1 MQTVKLTPMRM
12 IFNNPESN
20 FSIISCRTK
29 DESIERHPQYSTISL
44 KGTGIAD
51 LKMGQSIDCIIEPCV
66 EDKYKYSY
74 KFIGFAGFV
83 AKDGKFNLTEKAEL
97 QTLRNLMTNGQAESC
112 HVAYPH
118 FVSMVLNGEE
128 AKLDYKKIRG
138 VGKVLLPRYIDK
150 IKTNNKRVKFMSET
164 YAWGI
169 EHDED
174 INKIAATYKNV
185 YGFSKDINT
194 NPYSVMINLLEWSFD
209 RADRAII
216 NKTAKWL
223 DSYERCEAA
232 TIYALKHNE
241 LDGNTR
247 MQAKMLFDMVKRK
260 APQCV
265 HHLLD
270 VVTKSAQVHY
280 DLPSQNTALQATY
293 SAEQHIADVIKK
305 KIANPHYYPMDW
317 QKFTSV
323 DGLELTDEQTQ
334 ILEMACKQDVMML
347 TGSAGCV
354 DCDTEFF
361 TGTGWKRIAD
371 YQDGDRVLQYN
382 EDGTAELVNP
392 IAYIKKTCNTL
403 WHFETLRG
411 LNQTVCDDHRII
423 YETRDGVLKECNIEQ
438 LKQMHLPSTKNFQG
452 RFLTTF
458 NFGGFGID
466 LNEWQIRLMCA
477 VLADGHFNAGNK
489 NSTRCTFHI
498 KKQRKKDRLIYLF
511 NKNGLEYK
519 EHGST
524 EEGYTDYHVYV
535 PRREK
540 QFTEYWYGCSN
551 EQLKIIVDEVVY
563 WDGCIRYTKNNTKY
577 LTYCSSI
584 KSDADFIQYAASAIG
599 IRASISTCNRIGE
612 IKHLN
617 GKEYIRKT
625 NVYTVH
631 FSNRTKVGLC
641 SDNRSKCTK
650 TPITQVPTTD
660 GYKYC
665 FTVPSHMLV
674 LRRKDCIFITG
685 NCGKTT
691 SMQALVNMLDSNG
704 YTYTLLAPTGI
715 SSKKLREATQ
725 KEASTIHMFLTMSE
739 NLGDYLIIDE
749 ASQISVHLLS
759 MLFDKVADTTK
770 IIFIADPS
778 QLASIACGNIV
789 EDMLDSGIV
798 PVCNLTKVFR
808 YNTSGIITI
817 ATDVRNGANDH
828 LTDTFTDYKFVE
840 TDTLVIKQ
848 IEQEYARLLA
858 DGYSKDDVLI
868 LSPFNKGE
876 VGSLAINAAIQ
887 AKFNPNELSKVGHTV
902 NNVPIYF
909 KVGDK
914 VINKK
919 NEYAMPLADDDTAFV
934 ANGDI
939 GTVMEIVPDEKEPY
953 MIVRYDCG
961 DCIVDKA
968 HIKNTLLSYCCSIHS
983 VQGSQAK
990 AVIVVIDRSHAN
1002 LLSRNLIY
1010 TSVSRAQDKLVLI
1023 GDEAAIQEGLKVQEE
1038 KERNTALRE
1047 MLLDKL
1053 TES

>member
-29 DESIERHPQYSTISL
+29 DESIETHPQYGTISL

-51 LKMGQSIDCIIEPCV
+51 LKMGQSIDCIIEPCKD
-66 EDKYKYSY
+66 DKYKYSY

-97 QTLRNLMTNGQAESC
+97 QTLRSLMTNGQAESC
-112 HVAYPH
+112 HATYPH
-118 FVSMVLNGEE
+118 FVSMVLNGE
-128 AKLDYKKIRG
+128 ADKLDYKKIRG

-150 IKTNNKRVKFMSET
+150 IKTINKRVEFMGET

-185 YGFSKDINT
+185 YGFSKDINA

-209 RADRAII
+209 RSDKAITK
-216 NKTAKWL
+216 KTRKWL

-270 VVTKSAQVHY
+270 VVTKAAQVHY
-280 DLPSQNTALQATY
+280 DASSQNTALQATY
-293 SAEQHIADVIKK
+293 NAEQHIADVIKK
-305 KIANPHYYPMDW
+305 KIVNPHYYPMDW

-323 DGLELTDEQTQ
+323 DGLELTDEQAR

-347 TGSAGCV
+347 TGSAG
-354 DCDTEFF
+354 
-361 TGTGWKRIAD
+361 TGKS
-371 YQDGDRVLQYN
+371 
-382 EDGTAELVNP
+382 
-392 IAYIKKTCNTL
+392 
-403 WHFETLRG
+403 
-411 LNQTVCDDHRII
+411 QTTKAII
-423 YETRDGVLKECNIEQ
+423 E
-438 LKQMHLPSTKNFQG
+438 M
-452 RFLTTF
+452 
-458 NFGGFGID
+458 
-466 LNEWQIRLMCA
+466 
-477 VLADGHFNAGNK
+477 
-489 NSTRCTFHI
+489 
-498 KKQRKKDRLIYLF
+498 
-511 NKNGLEYK
+511 LEA
-519 EHGST
+519 
-524 EEGYTDYHVYV
+524 
-535 PRREK
+535 
-540 QFTEYWYGCSN
+540 
-551 EQLKIIVDEVVY
+551 
-563 WDGCIRYTKNNTKY
+563 NN
-577 LTYCSSI
+577 
-584 KSDADFIQYAASAIG
+584 
-599 IRASISTCNRIGE
+599 
-612 IKHLN
+612 
-617 GKEYIRKT
+617 
-625 NVYTVH
+625 
-631 FSNRTKVGLC
+631 
-641 SDNRSKCTK
+641 
-650 TPITQVPTTD
+650 
-660 GYKYC
+660 
-665 FTVPSHMLV
+665 
-674 LRRKDCIFITG
+674 
-685 NCGKTT
+685 
-691 SMQALVNMLDSNG
+691 
-704 YTYTLLAPTGI
+704 YTYTLLSPTGI
-715 SSKKLREATQ
+715 AAKRLREATGR
-725 KEASTIHMFLTMSE
+725 EASTIHMFLACDG
-739 NLGDYLIIDE
+739 NLGDYVLIDE
-749 ASQISVHLLS
+749 MGMVSVHLLS
-759 MLFDKVADTTK
+759 MLFDKVTDTTK

-789 EDMLDSGIV
+789 ENMLDSGIV

-817 ATDVRNGANDH
+817 ATDVRNGVNDH
-828 LTDTFTDYKFVE
+828 LTDTFADYKFIE

-848 IEQEYARLLA
+848 IEQEYAQLLA

-868 LSPFNKGE
+868 LSPFNKGD

-887 AKFNPNELSKVGHTV
+887 AKFNPNELSKVGHIV
-902 NNVPIYF
+902 NDTPIYF

-919 NEYAMPLADDDTAFV
+919 NEYAMPLVDDDADFV

-990 AVIVVIDRSHAN
+990 AVIVVIDRSHVRM
-1002 LLSRNLIY
+1002 LSRNLCY
-1010 TSVSRAQDKLVLI
+1010 TAVSRAQERLILI
-1023 GDEAAIQEGLKVQEE
+1023 GDETAIQEGLRVQEE
-1038 KERNTALRE
+1038 KIRNTELKE
-1047 MLLDKL
+1047 MLIQ
-1053 TES
+1053 

>member
-20 FSIISCRTK
+20 FSIISCSTK
-29 DESIERHPQYSTISL
+29 DETIEAHPKYGTISL

-66 EDKYKYSY
+66 DDKYKYSY

-97 QTLRNLMTNGQAESC
+97 QTLRSLMTNGQAESC
-112 HVAYPH
+112 HAAYPH
-118 FVSMVLNGEE
+118 FVSMVLNGE
-128 AKLDYKKIRG
+128 ADKLDYKKIRG

-150 IKTNNKRVKFMSET
+150 IKTINKRVEFMGET

-194 NPYSVMINLLEWSFD
+194 NPYAVMINLLEWSFD
-209 RADRAII
+209 RADRAITK
-216 NKTAKWL
+216 KTRKWL

-247 MQAKMLFDMVKRK
+247 MKAKALFDVVKRK

-265 HHLLD
+265 HHLLN
-270 VVTKSAQVHY
+270 VVTKATQVHY
-280 DLPSQNTALQATY
+280 DAPSQNTALQATY
-293 SAEQHIADVIKK
+293 SAEEHIADVIKK

-317 QKFTSV
+317 HKFTSV
-323 DGLELTDEQTQ
+323 DGLELTDEQAQ

-347 TGSAGCV
+347 TGSAG
-354 DCDTEFF
+354 
-361 TGTGWKRIAD
+361 TGKS
-371 YQDGDRVLQYN
+371 
-382 EDGTAELVNP
+382 
-392 IAYIKKTCNTL
+392 
-403 WHFETLRG
+403 
-411 LNQTVCDDHRII
+411 QTTKAII
-423 YETRDGVLKECNIEQ
+423 E
-438 LKQMHLPSTKNFQG
+438 M
-452 RFLTTF
+452 
-458 NFGGFGID
+458 
-466 LNEWQIRLMCA
+466 
-477 VLADGHFNAGNK
+477 
-489 NSTRCTFHI
+489 
-498 KKQRKKDRLIYLF
+498 
-511 NKNGLEYK
+511 LEA
-519 EHGST
+519 
-524 EEGYTDYHVYV
+524 
-535 PRREK
+535 
-540 QFTEYWYGCSN
+540 
-551 EQLKIIVDEVVY
+551 
-563 WDGCIRYTKNNTKY
+563 NN
-577 LTYCSSI
+577 
-584 KSDADFIQYAASAIG
+584 
-599 IRASISTCNRIGE
+599 
-612 IKHLN
+612 
-617 GKEYIRKT
+617 
-625 NVYTVH
+625 
-631 FSNRTKVGLC
+631 
-641 SDNRSKCTK
+641 
-650 TPITQVPTTD
+650 
-660 GYKYC
+660 
-665 FTVPSHMLV
+665 
-674 LRRKDCIFITG
+674 
-685 NCGKTT
+685 
-691 SMQALVNMLDSNG
+691 
-704 YTYTLLAPTGI
+704 YTYTLLSPTGI
-715 SSKKLREATQ
+715 AAKRLREATGR
-725 KEASTIHMFLTMSE
+725 EASTIHMFLACDG
-739 NLGDYLIIDE
+739 NLGDYVLIDE
-749 ASQISVHLLS
+749 MGMVSVHLLS

-817 ATDVRNGANDH
+817 ATDVRNGVNDH
-828 LTDTFTDYKFVE
+828 LTDTFTDYKFIE

-868 LSPFNKGE
+868 LSPFNKGD

-902 NNVPIYF
+902 NDVPIYF

-919 NEYAMPLADDDTAFV
+919 NEYAMPLVDDDSAFV

-968 HIKNTLLSYCCSIHS
+968 HIKNTLLAYAISIHS
-983 VQGSQAK
+983 CQGSQAK
-990 AVIVVIDRSHAN
+990 AVIVVIDRSHVRM
-1002 LLSRNLIY
+1002 LSRNLCY
-1010 TSVSRAQDKLVLI
+1010 TAVSRAQERLILI

-1038 KERNTALRE
+1038 KERDTELCE
-1047 MLLDKL
+1047 MLLDKS

>member
-20 FSIISCRTK
+20 YSIISCRTK
-29 DESIERHPQYSTISL
+29 DESIERHPQYGTISL

-66 EDKYKYSY
+66 DDKYKYSY

-97 QTLRNLMTNGQAESC
+97 QTLRSLMTNGQAESC
-112 HVAYPH
+112 HTAYPH

-138 VGKVLLPRYIDK
+138 VGKVLLPRYIAK
-150 IKTNNKRVKFMSET
+150 IKTINKRVEFMGET

-185 YGFSKDINT
+185 YGFSKDINA
-194 NPYSVMINLLEWSFD
+194 NPYTIMINLLEWSFD
-209 RADRAII
+209 RADRAITK
-216 NKTAKWL
+216 KTAKWL

-247 MQAKMLFDMVKRK
+247 MQAKMLFDMVKQK

-280 DLPSQNTALQATY
+280 DAPSQNTALQATY
-293 SAEQHIADVIKK
+293 SAEEHIANVIKK

-323 DGLELTDEQTQ
+323 DGLELTNEQAQ

-347 TGSAGCV
+347 TGSAG
-354 DCDTEFF
+354 
-361 TGTGWKRIAD
+361 TGKS
-371 YQDGDRVLQYN
+371 
-382 EDGTAELVNP
+382 
-392 IAYIKKTCNTL
+392 
-403 WHFETLRG
+403 
-411 LNQTVCDDHRII
+411 QTTKAII
-423 YETRDGVLKECNIEQ
+423 E
-438 LKQMHLPSTKNFQG
+438 M
-452 RFLTTF
+452 
-458 NFGGFGID
+458 
-466 LNEWQIRLMCA
+466 
-477 VLADGHFNAGNK
+477 
-489 NSTRCTFHI
+489 
-498 KKQRKKDRLIYLF
+498 
-511 NKNGLEYK
+511 LEA
-519 EHGST
+519 
-524 EEGYTDYHVYV
+524 
-535 PRREK
+535 
-540 QFTEYWYGCSN
+540 
-551 EQLKIIVDEVVY
+551 
-563 WDGCIRYTKNNTKY
+563 NN
-577 LTYCSSI
+577 
-584 KSDADFIQYAASAIG
+584 
-599 IRASISTCNRIGE
+599 
-612 IKHLN
+612 
-617 GKEYIRKT
+617 
-625 NVYTVH
+625 
-631 FSNRTKVGLC
+631 
-641 SDNRSKCTK
+641 
-650 TPITQVPTTD
+650 
-660 GYKYC
+660 
-665 FTVPSHMLV
+665 
-674 LRRKDCIFITG
+674 
-685 NCGKTT
+685 
-691 SMQALVNMLDSNG
+691 
-704 YTYTLLAPTGI
+704 YTYTLLSPTGI
-715 SSKKLREATQ
+715 AAKRLREATGR
-725 KEASTIHMFLTMSE
+725 EASTIHMFLACGG
-739 NLGDYLIIDE
+739 NLGDYVLIDE
-749 ASQISVHLLS
+749 MGMVSVHLLS
-759 MLFDKVADTTK
+759 MLFDKVTDRNK

-817 ATDVRNGANDH
+817 ATDVRNGVNDH
-828 LTDTFTDYKFVE
+828 LTDTFTDYKFIE

-887 AKFNPNELSKVGHTV
+887 SKFNPNELSKVGHTV
-902 NNVPIYF
+902 NDTPIYF

-919 NEYAMPLADDDTAFV
+919 NEYAMPLVDDDDTAFV

-968 HIKNTLLSYCCSIHS
+968 HIKNTLLAYAISIHS
-983 VQGSQAK
+983 CQGSQAK
-990 AVIVVIDRSHAN
+990 AVIVVIDRSHVRM
-1002 LLSRNLIY
+1002 LSRNLCY
-1010 TSVSRAQDKLVLI
+1010 TAVSRAQERLILI

-1038 KERNTALRE
+1038 KIRDTELKE
-1047 MLLDKL
+1047 MLIK
-1053 TES
+1053 

>member
-29 DESIERHPQYSTISL
+29 DESIETNPKYGTISL

-51 LKMGQSIDCIIEPCV
+51 LKMGQSIDCIIEPCKD
-66 EDKYKYSY
+66 DKYKYSY

-112 HVAYPH
+112 HAAYPH

-128 AKLDYKKIRG
+128 AKLDYKKIKG
-138 VGKVLLPRYIDK
+138 VGKVLLPRYIAK
-150 IKTNNKRVKFMSET
+150 IKTNNKRVEFMGEA
-164 YAWGI
+164 YAWSI

-174 INKIAATYKNV
+174 INKIAATYNNV
-185 YGFSKDINT
+185 YEFSKDVNA
-194 NPYSVMINLLEWSFD
+194 NPYAVMINLLEWSFD
-209 RADRAII
+209 RADRAITK
-216 NKTAKWL
+216 KTYKWI

-247 MQAKMLFDMVKRK
+247 MQAKTLFDIVKQK
-260 APQCV
+260 APHCV
-265 HHLLD
+265 RLLLD

-280 DLPSQNTALQATY
+280 DAPSQNTTLQAAY
-293 SAEQHIADVIKK
+293 DAEKHIADIIKK
-305 KIANPHYYPMDW
+305 KIANPHHYPMDW

-323 DGLELTDEQTQ
+323 DGLELTDEQAQ

-371 YQDGDRVLQYN
+371 YQDGDMVLQYN
-382 EDGTAELVNP
+382 KDGTAELVNP
-392 IAYIKKTCNTL
+392 LAYIKKPCDML
-403 WHFETLRG
+403 WHMETKYG
-411 LNQTVCDDHRII
+411 VDMTVCDEHRII
-423 YETRDGVLKECNIEQ
+423 YWSQKGFQHECKIQ
-438 LKQMHLPSTKNFQG
+438 DIIDKQKGNGWKGQFT
-452 RFLTTF
+452 TTF
-458 NFGGFGID
+458 GYSGIGIALTD
-466 LNEWQIRLMCA
+466 EQIRVMCA
-477 VLADGHFNAGNK
+477 VICDGSFYSRAPTSK
-489 NSTRCTFHI
+489 RCRFHI
-498 KKQRKKDRLIYLF
+498 KKERKKERLRELF
-511 NKNGLEYK
+511 TEANIEY
-519 EHGST
+519 T
-524 EEGYTDYHVYV
+524 EVQSAAEGYVDFYIDAPIRTKIFDDV
-535 PRREK
+535 
-540 QFTEYWYGCSN
+540 WYQCN
-551 EQLKIIVDEVVY
+551 LNQLQVICDEIIF
-563 WDGCIRYTKNNTKY
+563 WDGSVNVSKGGVERKRFSANVKEN
-577 LTYCSSI
+577 
-584 KSDADFIQYAASAIG
+584 ADFVQFAFTACGY
-599 IRASISTCNRIGE
+599 RASIFSRDRIGQ
-612 IKHLN
+612 KYFTC
-617 GKEYIRKT
+617 GKWYIRKSIEY
-625 NVYTVH
+625 NVTITK
-631 FSNRTKVGLC
+631 RTMVGIC
-641 SDNRSKCTK
+641 CDNRKSHKK
-650 TPITQVPTTD
+650 TMPIQVPTTD

-665 FTVPSHMLV
+665 FTVTSHMLV
-674 LRRKDCIFITG
+674 LRRNGNIFITG

-691 SMQALVNMLDSNG
+691 SMQALVNMLDNNG

-739 NLGDYLIIDE
+739 NIGDYLIIDE

-759 MLFDKVADTTK
+759 ILFDKVTDHTK

-817 ATDVRNGANDH
+817 ATDVRNGVNDH
-828 LTDTFTDYKFVE
+828 LTDTFTDYKFIE
-840 TDTLVIKQ
+840 TDTLVINQ

-919 NEYAMPLADDDTAFV
+919 NEYAMPLVDDSDTAFV

-939 GTVMEIVPDEKEPY
+939 GTVVEIVPDEKEPY

-968 HIKNTLLSYCCSIHS
+968 HIKNTLLAYAISIHS
-983 VQGSQAK
+983 CQGSQAK
-990 AVIVVIDRSHAN
+990 AVIVVIDRSHVRM
-1002 LLSRNLIY
+1002 LSRNLCY
-1010 TSVSRAQDKLVLI
+1010 TAVSRAQEKLVLI

-1038 KERNTALRE
+1038 KERDTELKE
-1047 MLLDKL
+1047 MLIK
-1053 TES
+1053 

>member
-20 FSIISCRTK
+20 FSIISCSTK
-29 DESIERHPQYSTISL
+29 DESIETNPQYGTISL

-51 LKMGQSIDCIIEPCV
+51 LKMGQSIDCIIELCV
-66 EDKYKYSY
+66 DDKYKYSY

-97 QTLRNLMTNGQAESC
+97 QTLRSLMTNGQAESC
-112 HVAYPH
+112 HAAYPH
-118 FVSMVLNGEE
+118 FVSMVLNGE
-128 AKLDYKKIRG
+128 ADKLDYKKIRG

-150 IKTNNKRVKFMSET
+150 IKTINKRVKFMGET

-169 EHDED
+169 ENDED

-194 NPYSVMINLLEWSFD
+194 NPYAVMINLLEWSFD
-209 RADRAII
+209 RADRAITK
-216 NKTAKWL
+216 KTRKWL

-247 MQAKMLFDMVKRK
+247 MQAKMLFDIIKRK

-280 DLPSQNTALQATY
+280 DAPSQNIALQATY
-293 SAEQHIADVIKK
+293 NAEQHIADVIKK

-323 DGLELTDEQTQ
+323 DGLELTDEQAQ

-347 TGSAGCV
+347 TGSAG
-354 DCDTEFF
+354 
-361 TGTGWKRIAD
+361 TGKS
-371 YQDGDRVLQYN
+371 
-382 EDGTAELVNP
+382 
-392 IAYIKKTCNTL
+392 
-403 WHFETLRG
+403 
-411 LNQTVCDDHRII
+411 QTTKAII
-423 YETRDGVLKECNIEQ
+423 E
-438 LKQMHLPSTKNFQG
+438 M
-452 RFLTTF
+452 
-458 NFGGFGID
+458 
-466 LNEWQIRLMCA
+466 
-477 VLADGHFNAGNK
+477 
-489 NSTRCTFHI
+489 
-498 KKQRKKDRLIYLF
+498 
-511 NKNGLEYK
+511 LEA
-519 EHGST
+519 
-524 EEGYTDYHVYV
+524 
-535 PRREK
+535 
-540 QFTEYWYGCSN
+540 
-551 EQLKIIVDEVVY
+551 
-563 WDGCIRYTKNNTKY
+563 NN
-577 LTYCSSI
+577 
-584 KSDADFIQYAASAIG
+584 
-599 IRASISTCNRIGE
+599 
-612 IKHLN
+612 
-617 GKEYIRKT
+617 
-625 NVYTVH
+625 
-631 FSNRTKVGLC
+631 
-641 SDNRSKCTK
+641 
-650 TPITQVPTTD
+650 
-660 GYKYC
+660 
-665 FTVPSHMLV
+665 
-674 LRRKDCIFITG
+674 
-685 NCGKTT
+685 
-691 SMQALVNMLDSNG
+691 
-704 YTYTLLAPTGI
+704 YTYTLLSPTGI
-715 SSKKLREATQ
+715 ASKRLREATGR
-725 KEASTIHMFLTMSE
+725 EASTIHMFLACE
-739 NLGDYLIIDE
+739 GNLGDYVLIDE
-749 ASQISVHLLS
+749 MGMVSVHLLS

-817 ATDVRNGANDH
+817 ATDVRNGVNDH
-828 LTDTFTDYKFVE
+828 LTDTFTDYKFIE

-868 LSPFNKGE
+868 LSPFNKGD

-902 NNVPIYF
+902 NDTPIYF

-919 NEYAMPLADDDTAFV
+919 NEYAMPLVDDDTAFV

-968 HIKNTLLSYCCSIHS
+968 HIKNTLLAYAISIHS
-983 VQGSQAK
+983 CQGSQAK
-990 AVIVVIDRSHAN
+990 AVIVVIDRSHVRM
-1002 LLSRNLIY
+1002 LSRNLCY
-1010 TSVSRAQDKLVLI
+1010 TAVSRAQERLILI

-1038 KERNTALRE
+1038 KERDTELCE
-1047 MLLDKL
+1047 MLLDKS

>member
-12 IFNNPESN
+12 VFNNSESN

-29 DESIERHPQYSTISL
+29 DESIETHPQYGTISL

-83 AKDGKFNLTEKAEL
+83 AKDGKFNLTERAEL
-97 QTLRNLMTNGQAESC
+97 QTLRSLMTNGQAESC

-118 FVSMVLNGEE
+118 FVSMVLNGE
-128 AKLDYKKIRG
+128 ADKLDYKKIRG

-150 IKTNNKRVKFMSET
+150 IKTINKRVEFMGET

-185 YGFSKDINT
+185 YGFSKDINA
-194 NPYSVMINLLEWSFD
+194 NPYAVMVNLLEWSFD
-209 RADRAII
+209 RADKAITK
-216 NKTAKWL
+216 KTAKWL

-247 MQAKMLFDMVKRK
+247 MQAKQLFDMVKRK

-280 DLPSQNTALQATY
+280 DAPSQNTALQATY
-293 SAEQHIADVIKK
+293 NAEQHIADVIKK

-317 QKFTSV
+317 QKFTTV
-323 DGLELTDEQTQ
+323 DGLELTDEQAQ

-347 TGSAGCV
+347 TGSAG
-354 DCDTEFF
+354 
-361 TGTGWKRIAD
+361 TGKSATTKA
-371 YQDGDRVLQYN
+371 
-382 EDGTAELVNP
+382 
-392 IAYIKKTCNTL
+392 
-403 WHFETLRG
+403 
-411 LNQTVCDDHRII
+411 II
-423 YETRDGVLKECNIEQ
+423 E
-438 LKQMHLPSTKNFQG
+438 M
-452 RFLTTF
+452 
-458 NFGGFGID
+458 
-466 LNEWQIRLMCA
+466 
-477 VLADGHFNAGNK
+477 
-489 NSTRCTFHI
+489 
-498 KKQRKKDRLIYLF
+498 
-511 NKNGLEYK
+511 LEA
-519 EHGST
+519 
-524 EEGYTDYHVYV
+524 
-535 PRREK
+535 
-540 QFTEYWYGCSN
+540 
-551 EQLKIIVDEVVY
+551 
-563 WDGCIRYTKNNTKY
+563 NN
-577 LTYCSSI
+577 
-584 KSDADFIQYAASAIG
+584 
-599 IRASISTCNRIGE
+599 
-612 IKHLN
+612 
-617 GKEYIRKT
+617 
-625 NVYTVH
+625 
-631 FSNRTKVGLC
+631 
-641 SDNRSKCTK
+641 
-650 TPITQVPTTD
+650 
-660 GYKYC
+660 
-665 FTVPSHMLV
+665 
-674 LRRKDCIFITG
+674 
-685 NCGKTT
+685 
-691 SMQALVNMLDSNG
+691 
-704 YTYTLLAPTGI
+704 YTYTLLSPTGI
-715 SSKKLREATQ
+715 AAKRLREATGR
-725 KEASTIHMFLTMSE
+725 EASTIHMFLTCGDA
-739 NLGDYLIIDE
+739 LGDYVLIDE
-749 ASQISVHLLS
+749 MGMVSVHLLS
-759 MLFDKVADTTK
+759 MLFEKVTDRTK

-817 ATDVRNGANDH
+817 ATDVRNGVNDH

-887 AKFNPNELSKVGHTV
+887 VKFNPTELSKVGHTI
-902 NNVPIYF
+902 NDVPIYF

-919 NEYAMPLADDDTAFV
+919 NEYAMPLVDDDTAFV

-939 GTVMEIVPDEKEPY
+939 GTVMEIVPNEKEPY

-961 DCIVDKA
+961 NCIIDKE
-968 HIKNTLLSYCCSIHS
+968 HIKNTLLAYAISIHS
-983 VQGSQAK
+983 CQGSQAK
-990 AVIVVIDRSHAN
+990 AVIVVIDRSHMRM
-1002 LLSRNLIY
+1002 LSRNLCY
-1010 TSVSRAQDKLVLI
+1010 TAVSRAQERLILI

-1038 KERNTALRE
+1038 KNRLTELKE
-1047 MLLDKL
+1047 MLIK
-1053 TES
+1053 

>member
-20 FSIISCRTK
+20 FSIISCSTK
-29 DESIERHPQYSTISL
+29 DETIEAHPKYGTISL

-66 EDKYKYSY
+66 DDKYKYSY

-97 QTLRNLMTNGQAESC
+97 QTLRSLMTNGQAESC
-112 HVAYPH
+112 HAAYPH
-118 FVSMVLNGEE
+118 FVSMVLNGE
-128 AKLDYKKIRG
+128 ADKLDYKKIRG

-150 IKTNNKRVKFMSET
+150 IKTINKRVEFMGET

-185 YGFSKDINT
+185 YEFSKDINA
-194 NPYSVMINLLEWSFD
+194 NPYAVMINLLEWSFD
-209 RADRAII
+209 RADRAITK
-216 NKTAKWL
+216 KTRKWL

-247 MQAKMLFDMVKRK
+247 MQAKMLFDIIKRR

-270 VVTKSAQVHY
+270 VVTKATQVHY
-280 DLPSQNTALQATY
+280 DAPSQNTALQATY
-293 SAEQHIADVIKK
+293 NAEQHIADVIKK

-323 DGLELTDEQTQ
+323 DGLELTDEQAQ

-347 TGSAGCV
+347 TGSAG
-354 DCDTEFF
+354 
-361 TGTGWKRIAD
+361 TGKSATTKA
-371 YQDGDRVLQYN
+371 
-382 EDGTAELVNP
+382 
-392 IAYIKKTCNTL
+392 
-403 WHFETLRG
+403 
-411 LNQTVCDDHRII
+411 II
-423 YETRDGVLKECNIEQ
+423 E
-438 LKQMHLPSTKNFQG
+438 M
-452 RFLTTF
+452 
-458 NFGGFGID
+458 
-466 LNEWQIRLMCA
+466 
-477 VLADGHFNAGNK
+477 
-489 NSTRCTFHI
+489 
-498 KKQRKKDRLIYLF
+498 
-511 NKNGLEYK
+511 LEAN
-519 EHGST
+519 
-524 EEGYTDYHVYV
+524 D
-535 PRREK
+535 
-540 QFTEYWYGCSN
+540 
-551 EQLKIIVDEVVY
+551 
-563 WDGCIRYTKNNTKY
+563 
-577 LTYCSSI
+577 
-584 KSDADFIQYAASAIG
+584 
-599 IRASISTCNRIGE
+599 
-612 IKHLN
+612 
-617 GKEYIRKT
+617 
-625 NVYTVH
+625 
-631 FSNRTKVGLC
+631 
-641 SDNRSKCTK
+641 
-650 TPITQVPTTD
+650 
-660 GYKYC
+660 
-665 FTVPSHMLV
+665 
-674 LRRKDCIFITG
+674 
-685 NCGKTT
+685 
-691 SMQALVNMLDSNG
+691 
-704 YTYTLLAPTGI
+704 YTYTLLSPTGI
-715 SSKKLREATQ
+715 AAKRLREATGR
-725 KEASTIHMFLTMSE
+725 EASTIHMFLACDG
-739 NLGDYLIIDE
+739 NLGDYVLIDE
-749 ASQISVHLLS
+749 MGMVSVHLLS
-759 MLFDKVADTTK
+759 MLFDKVTDRTK

-817 ATDVRNGANDH
+817 ATDVRNGVNDH
-828 LTDTFTDYKFVE
+828 LTDTFTDYKFIE

-868 LSPFNKGE
+868 LSPFNKGD

-902 NNVPIYF
+902 NDTPIYF

-919 NEYAMPLADDDTAFV
+919 NEYAMPLVDDDTAFV

-968 HIKNTLLSYCCSIHS
+968 HIKNTLLAYAISIHS
-983 VQGSQAK
+983 CQGSQAK
-990 AVIVVIDRSHAN
+990 AVIVVIDRSHVRM
-1002 LLSRNLIY
+1002 LSRNLCY
-1010 TSVSRAQDKLVLI
+1010 TAVSRAQERLILI

-1038 KERNTALRE
+1038 KERNTELKE
-1047 MLLDKL
+1047 MLIK
-1053 TES
+1053 

>member
-29 DESIERHPQYSTISL
+29 DESIECHPQYGTISL

-51 LKMGQSIDCIIEPCV
+51 LKMGQSIDCIIEPC
-66 EDKYKYSY
+66 EDDKYKYSY

-83 AKDGKFNLTEKAEL
+83 VKDGKFNLTEKAEL
-97 QTLRNLMTNGQAESC
+97 QTLRSLMTNGQAESC
-112 HVAYPH
+112 HAAYPH
-118 FVSMVLNGEE
+118 FVSMVLNGE
-128 AKLDYKKIRG
+128 ADKLDYKKIKG
-138 VGKVLLPRYIDK
+138 VGKVLLPRYIAK
-150 IKTNNKRVKFMSET
+150 IKTINKRVEFMGET

-194 NPYSVMINLLEWSFD
+194 NPYAVMINLLEWSFN

-216 NKTAKWL
+216 NKTAIWL

-247 MQAKMLFDMVKRK
+247 MQAKMLFDMVKQK

-280 DLPSQNTALQATY
+280 DASSQNTALQATY

-323 DGLELTDEQTQ
+323 DGLELTDEQAQ

-347 TGSAGCV
+347 TGSAGV
-354 DCDTEFF
+354 GKSAT
-361 TGTGWKRIAD
+361 TKA
-371 YQDGDRVLQYN
+371 
-382 EDGTAELVNP
+382 
-392 IAYIKKTCNTL
+392 
-403 WHFETLRG
+403 
-411 LNQTVCDDHRII
+411 II
-423 YETRDGVLKECNIEQ
+423 E
-438 LKQMHLPSTKNFQG
+438 M
-452 RFLTTF
+452 
-458 NFGGFGID
+458 
-466 LNEWQIRLMCA
+466 
-477 VLADGHFNAGNK
+477 
-489 NSTRCTFHI
+489 
-498 KKQRKKDRLIYLF
+498 
-511 NKNGLEYK
+511 LEA
-519 EHGST
+519 
-524 EEGYTDYHVYV
+524 
-535 PRREK
+535 
-540 QFTEYWYGCSN
+540 
-551 EQLKIIVDEVVY
+551 
-563 WDGCIRYTKNNTKY
+563 NN
-577 LTYCSSI
+577 
-584 KSDADFIQYAASAIG
+584 
-599 IRASISTCNRIGE
+599 
-612 IKHLN
+612 
-617 GKEYIRKT
+617 
-625 NVYTVH
+625 
-631 FSNRTKVGLC
+631 
-641 SDNRSKCTK
+641 
-650 TPITQVPTTD
+650 
-660 GYKYC
+660 
-665 FTVPSHMLV
+665 
-674 LRRKDCIFITG
+674 
-685 NCGKTT
+685 
-691 SMQALVNMLDSNG
+691 
-704 YTYTLLAPTGI
+704 YTYTLLSPTGI
-715 SSKKLREATQ
+715 AAKRLREATGR
-725 KEASTIHMFLTMSE
+725 EASTIHMFLTCGG
-739 NLGDYLIIDE
+739 NLGDYVLIDE
-749 ASQISVHLLS
+749 MGMVSVHLLS
-759 MLFDKVADTTK
+759 MLFDKVTDRTK

-817 ATDVRNGANDH
+817 ATDVRNGVNEH
-828 LTDTFTDYKFVE
+828 LTDTFTDYKFIE
-840 TDTLVIKQ
+840 TDTLVINQ

-887 AKFNPNELSKVGHTV
+887 AKFNPNELSTVGHTV
-902 NNVPIYF
+902 NNIPIYF
-909 KVGDK
+909 KVDDK

-919 NEYAMPLADDDTAFV
+919 NEYSMPLIDDDDTAFV

-968 HIKNTLLSYCCSIHS
+968 HIKNTLLAYAISIHS
-983 VQGSQAK
+983 CQGSQAK
-990 AVIVVIDRSHAN
+990 AVIVVIDRSHVRM
-1002 LLSRNLIY
+1002 LSRNLCY
-1010 TSVSRAQDKLVLI
+1010 TAVSRAQERLILI
-1023 GDEAAIQEGLKVQEE
+1023 GDEAAIQEGLKIQEE
-1038 KERNTALRE
+1038 KIRDTELKE
-1047 MLLDKL
+1047 MLIK
-1053 TES
+1053 

>member
-20 FSIISCRTK
+20 FSIISCSTK
-29 DESIERHPQYSTISL
+29 DETIEINPQYGTISL

-66 EDKYKYSY
+66 DDKYKYSY

-97 QTLRNLMTNGQAESC
+97 QTLRSLMTNGQAESC
-112 HVAYPH
+112 HTAYPH
-118 FVSMVLNGEE
+118 FVSMVLNGE
-128 AKLDYKKIRG
+128 ADKLDYKKIRG

-150 IKTNNKRVKFMSET
+150 IKTINKRVEFMGET

-194 NPYSVMINLLEWSFD
+194 NPYAVMINLLEWSFD
-209 RADRAII
+209 RADKAII
-216 NKTAKWL
+216 NKTCQWL

-247 MQAKMLFDMVKRK
+247 MQAKMLFDIIKRR
-260 APQCV
+260 APQCIRQ
-265 HHLLD
+265 LLD
-270 VVTKSAQVHY
+270 VVTKAAQVHY
-280 DLPSQNTALQATY
+280 DAPSQNTALQVTY

-347 TGSAGCV
+347 TGSAG
-354 DCDTEFF
+354 
-361 TGTGWKRIAD
+361 TGKS
-371 YQDGDRVLQYN
+371 
-382 EDGTAELVNP
+382 
-392 IAYIKKTCNTL
+392 
-403 WHFETLRG
+403 
-411 LNQTVCDDHRII
+411 QTTKAII
-423 YETRDGVLKECNIEQ
+423 E
-438 LKQMHLPSTKNFQG
+438 M
-452 RFLTTF
+452 
-458 NFGGFGID
+458 
-466 LNEWQIRLMCA
+466 
-477 VLADGHFNAGNK
+477 
-489 NSTRCTFHI
+489 
-498 KKQRKKDRLIYLF
+498 
-511 NKNGLEYK
+511 LEAN
-519 EHGST
+519 
-524 EEGYTDYHVYV
+524 D
-535 PRREK
+535 
-540 QFTEYWYGCSN
+540 
-551 EQLKIIVDEVVY
+551 
-563 WDGCIRYTKNNTKY
+563 
-577 LTYCSSI
+577 
-584 KSDADFIQYAASAIG
+584 
-599 IRASISTCNRIGE
+599 
-612 IKHLN
+612 
-617 GKEYIRKT
+617 
-625 NVYTVH
+625 
-631 FSNRTKVGLC
+631 
-641 SDNRSKCTK
+641 
-650 TPITQVPTTD
+650 
-660 GYKYC
+660 
-665 FTVPSHMLV
+665 
-674 LRRKDCIFITG
+674 
-685 NCGKTT
+685 
-691 SMQALVNMLDSNG
+691 
-704 YTYTLLAPTGI
+704 YTYTLLSPTGI
-715 SSKKLREATQ
+715 ASKRLREATRR
-725 KEASTIHMFLTMSE
+725 EASTIHMFLACGD
-739 NLGDYLIIDE
+739 NLGDYVLIDE
-749 ASQISVHLLS
+749 MGMVSVHLLS
-759 MLFDKVADTTK
+759 MLFDKVTDTTK

-817 ATDVRNGANDH
+817 ATDVRNGVNEH
-828 LTDTFTDYKFVE
+828 LTDTFTDYKFIE

-868 LSPFNKGE
+868 LSPFNKGD

-902 NNVPIYF
+902 NDVPIYF

-919 NEYAMPLADDDTAFV
+919 NEYAMPLVDDDTAFV

-968 HIKNTLLSYCCSIHS
+968 HIKNTLLSYCVSIHS
-983 VQGSQAK
+983 AQGSQAK
-990 AVIVVIDRSHAN
+990 AVIVVIDRSHVRM
-1002 LLSRNLIY
+1002 LSRNLCY
-1010 TSVSRAQDKLVLI
+1010 TAVSRAQERLILI
-1023 GDEAAIQEGLKVQEE
+1023 GDEAAIQERLRVQEE
-1038 KERNTALRE
+1038 KIRDTWLRE
-1047 MLLDKL
+1047 EL
-1053 TES
+1053 TK

>member
-29 DESIERHPQYSTISL
+29 DESIECHPQYGTISL

-51 LKMGQSIDCIIEPCV
+51 LKMGQSIDCIIEPC
-66 EDKYKYSY
+66 EDDKYKYSY

-97 QTLRNLMTNGQAESC
+97 QTLRSLMTNGQAESC
-112 HVAYPH
+112 HAAYPH
-118 FVSMVLNGEE
+118 FVSMVLNGE
-128 AKLDYKKIRG
+128 ADKLDYKKIRG

-150 IKTNNKRVKFMSET
+150 IKTINKRVEFMGET

-194 NPYSVMINLLEWSFD
+194 NPYAVMINLLEWSFN

-216 NKTAKWL
+216 NKTAIWL

-247 MQAKMLFDMVKRK
+247 MQAKMLFDMVKQK

-280 DLPSQNTALQATY
+280 DVSSQNTALQATY

-323 DGLELTDEQTQ
+323 DGLELTDEQAQ

-347 TGSAGCV
+347 TGSAGV
-354 DCDTEFF
+354 GKSAT
-361 TGTGWKRIAD
+361 TKA
-371 YQDGDRVLQYN
+371 
-382 EDGTAELVNP
+382 
-392 IAYIKKTCNTL
+392 
-403 WHFETLRG
+403 
-411 LNQTVCDDHRII
+411 II
-423 YETRDGVLKECNIEQ
+423 E
-438 LKQMHLPSTKNFQG
+438 M
-452 RFLTTF
+452 
-458 NFGGFGID
+458 
-466 LNEWQIRLMCA
+466 
-477 VLADGHFNAGNK
+477 
-489 NSTRCTFHI
+489 
-498 KKQRKKDRLIYLF
+498 
-511 NKNGLEYK
+511 LEA
-519 EHGST
+519 
-524 EEGYTDYHVYV
+524 
-535 PRREK
+535 
-540 QFTEYWYGCSN
+540 
-551 EQLKIIVDEVVY
+551 
-563 WDGCIRYTKNNTKY
+563 NN
-577 LTYCSSI
+577 
-584 KSDADFIQYAASAIG
+584 
-599 IRASISTCNRIGE
+599 
-612 IKHLN
+612 
-617 GKEYIRKT
+617 
-625 NVYTVH
+625 
-631 FSNRTKVGLC
+631 
-641 SDNRSKCTK
+641 
-650 TPITQVPTTD
+650 
-660 GYKYC
+660 
-665 FTVPSHMLV
+665 
-674 LRRKDCIFITG
+674 
-685 NCGKTT
+685 
-691 SMQALVNMLDSNG
+691 
-704 YTYTLLAPTGI
+704 YTYTLLSPTGI
-715 SSKKLREATQ
+715 AAKRLREATGR
-725 KEASTIHMFLTMSE
+725 EASTIHMFLTCGG
-739 NLGDYLIIDE
+739 NLGDYVLIDE
-749 ASQISVHLLS
+749 MGMVSVHLLS
-759 MLFDKVADTTK
+759 MLFDKVTDRTK

-789 EDMLDSGIV
+789 EDMLNSGIV

-817 ATDVRNGANDH
+817 ATDVRNGVNEH
-828 LTDTFTDYKFVE
+828 LTDTFTDYKFIE
-840 TDTLVIKQ
+840 TDTLVINQ
-848 IEQEYARLLA
+848 IEQEYTRILA
-858 DGYSKDDVLI
+858 DGYGKDDVLI

-887 AKFNPNELSKVGHTV
+887 AKFNPNELSTVGHTV

-919 NEYAMPLADDDTAFV
+919 NEYAMPLVDNDDTAFV

-939 GTVMEIVPDEKEPY
+939 GTVMEIMPDEKEPY

-961 DCIVDKA
+961 DCVVDKA
-968 HIKNTLLSYCCSIHS
+968 HIKNTLLAYAISTHS
-983 VQGSQAK
+983 SQGCQAK
-990 AVIVVIDRSHAN
+990 AIIVVADKSHARLLTRN
-1002 LLSRNLIY
+1002 LLY
-1010 TSVSRAQDKLVLI
+1010 TAVSRAQRTLVLI
-1023 GDEAAIQEGLKVQEE
+1023 ADIDCVKDGIKIQEE
-1038 KERNTALRE
+1038 KERNTWLKNL
-1047 MLLDKL
+1047 ML
-1053 TES
+1053 

>member
-20 FSIISCRTK
+20 FSIISCSAK
-29 DESIERHPQYSTISL
+29 DESIECHPQYGTISL

-51 LKMGQSIDCIIEPCV
+51 LKMGQSIDCIIEPC
-66 EDKYKYSY
+66 EDDKYKYSY

-97 QTLRNLMTNGQAESC
+97 QTLRSLMTNGQAESC
-112 HVAYPH
+112 HAAYPH
-118 FVSMVLNGEE
+118 FVSMVLNGE
-128 AKLDYKKIRG
+128 ADKLDYKKIRG

-150 IKTNNKRVKFMSET
+150 IKTINKRVEFMGET

-209 RADRAII
+209 RADRAITK
-216 NKTAKWL
+216 KTAIWL
-223 DSYERCEAA
+223 DSYERCEAV

-270 VVTKSAQVHY
+270 VVTKAAQVHY
-280 DLPSQNTALQATY
+280 DAPSQNTALQATY
-293 SAEQHIADVIKK
+293 SAEEHIADVIKK

-323 DGLELTDEQTQ
+323 DGLELTDEQAQ
-334 ILEMACKQDVMML
+334 ILEMACKQDVMMM
-347 TGSAGCV
+347 TAAG
-354 DCDTEFF
+354 
-361 TGTGWKRIAD
+361 G
-371 YQDGDRVLQYN
+371 
-382 EDGTAELVNP
+382 
-392 IAYIKKTCNTL
+392 
-403 WHFETLRG
+403 
-411 LNQTVCDDHRII
+411 
-423 YETRDGVLKECNIEQ
+423 
-438 LKQMHLPSTKNFQG
+438 
-452 RFLTTF
+452 
-458 NFGGFGID
+458 
-466 LNEWQIRLMCA
+466 
-477 VLADGHFNAGNK
+477 
-489 NSTRCTFHI
+489 
-498 KKQRKKDRLIYLF
+498 
-511 NKNGLEYK
+511 
-519 EHGST
+519 
-524 EEGYTDYHVYV
+524 
-535 PRREK
+535 
-540 QFTEYWYGCSN
+540 
-551 EQLKIIVDEVVY
+551 
-563 WDGCIRYTKNNTKY
+563 
-577 LTYCSSI
+577 
-584 KSDADFIQYAASAIG
+584 
-599 IRASISTCNRIGE
+599 
-612 IKHLN
+612 
-617 GKEYIRKT
+617 
-625 NVYTVH
+625 
-631 FSNRTKVGLC
+631 
-641 SDNRSKCTK
+641 
-650 TPITQVPTTD
+650 
-660 GYKYC
+660 
-665 FTVPSHMLV
+665 
-674 LRRKDCIFITG
+674 
-685 NCGKTT
+685 CGKTT
-691 SMQALVNMLDSNG
+691 SVKAIIEMLEANN

-715 SSKKLREATQ
+715 SSKRLREATGRDAQ
-725 KEASTIHMFLTMSE
+725 TIHMFLTMGD
-739 NLGDYLIIDE
+739 NVGDYLIADE
-749 ASQISVHLLS
+749 CSMCSVHLLS
-759 MLFDKVADTTK
+759 MLFDKLTDTTK

-798 PVCNLTKVFR
+798 SVCNLTKVFR

-817 ATDVRNGANDH
+817 ATDVRNGVNDH
-828 LTDTFTDYKFVE
+828 LTDIFTDYKFIE

-887 AKFNPNELSKVGHTV
+887 AKFNPNESSTVGHTV
-902 NNVPIYF
+902 NGVPIYF

-919 NEYAMPLADDDTAFV
+919 NEYAMPLVDDDTAFV

-939 GTVMEIVPDEKEPY
+939 GTVMEIIPDEKEPY

-968 HIKNTLLSYCCSIHS
+968 HIKNTLLAYAISIHNC
-983 VQGSQAK
+983 QGSQAK
-990 AVIVVIDRSHAN
+990 TVIVVIDRSHVRM
-1002 LLSRNLIY
+1002 LSRNLCY
-1010 TSVSRAQDKLVLI
+1010 TAVSRAQERLILI

-1038 KERNTALRE
+1038 KERDTELKE
-1047 MLLDKL
+1047 MLIK
-1053 TES
+1053 

>member
-1 MQTVKLTPMRM
+1 MQTVKLTTMRM

-20 FSIISCRTK
+20 FSIISCSTK
-29 DESIERHPQYSTISL
+29 DETIETHPKYGTISL

-51 LKMGQSIDCIIEPCV
+51 LKMGQSIDCIIEPCKD
-66 EDKYKYSY
+66 DKYKYSY

-97 QTLRNLMTNGQAESC
+97 QTLRSLMTNGQAESC
-112 HVAYPH
+112 HAVYPH
-118 FVSMVLNGEE
+118 FVSMVLNGE
-128 AKLDYKKIRG
+128 ADKLDYKKIRG

-150 IKTNNKRVKFMSET
+150 IKTINKRVEFMGET

-194 NPYSVMINLLEWSFD
+194 NPYAVMINLLEWSFD
-209 RADRAII
+209 RADRAITK
-216 NKTAKWL
+216 KTAIWL

-247 MQAKMLFDMVKRK
+247 MQAKQLFDMVKHK

-280 DLPSQNTALQATY
+280 DPPSQNTALQATY
-293 SAEQHIADVIKK
+293 NAEQHIADVIKK

-323 DGLELTDEQTQ
+323 DGLELTDEQAQ
-334 ILEMACKQDVMML
+334 ILEMACEQDVMML
-347 TGSAGCV
+347 TAAG
-354 DCDTEFF
+354 
-361 TGTGWKRIAD
+361 G
-371 YQDGDRVLQYN
+371 
-382 EDGTAELVNP
+382 
-392 IAYIKKTCNTL
+392 
-403 WHFETLRG
+403 
-411 LNQTVCDDHRII
+411 
-423 YETRDGVLKECNIEQ
+423 
-438 LKQMHLPSTKNFQG
+438 
-452 RFLTTF
+452 
-458 NFGGFGID
+458 
-466 LNEWQIRLMCA
+466 
-477 VLADGHFNAGNK
+477 
-489 NSTRCTFHI
+489 
-498 KKQRKKDRLIYLF
+498 
-511 NKNGLEYK
+511 
-519 EHGST
+519 
-524 EEGYTDYHVYV
+524 
-535 PRREK
+535 
-540 QFTEYWYGCSN
+540 
-551 EQLKIIVDEVVY
+551 
-563 WDGCIRYTKNNTKY
+563 
-577 LTYCSSI
+577 
-584 KSDADFIQYAASAIG
+584 
-599 IRASISTCNRIGE
+599 
-612 IKHLN
+612 
-617 GKEYIRKT
+617 
-625 NVYTVH
+625 
-631 FSNRTKVGLC
+631 
-641 SDNRSKCTK
+641 
-650 TPITQVPTTD
+650 
-660 GYKYC
+660 
-665 FTVPSHMLV
+665 
-674 LRRKDCIFITG
+674 
-685 NCGKTT
+685 CGKTT
-691 SMQALVNMLDSNG
+691 SVKAIIEMLEANN

-715 SSKKLREATQ
+715 SSKRLREATGR
-725 KEASTIHMFLTMSE
+725 EAQTIHMFLTMGD
-739 NLGDYLIIDE
+739 NIGDYLICDE
-749 ASQISVHLLS
+749 CSMCSVHLLS
-759 MLFDKVADTTK
+759 MLFDKVTDRTK

-817 ATDVRNGANDH
+817 ATDVRNGVNDH
-828 LTDTFTDYKFVE
+828 LTDTFTDYKFIE

-868 LSPFNKGE
+868 LSPFNKGD

-887 AKFNPNELSKVGHTV
+887 AKFNPNELSTVGHTV
-902 NNVPIYF
+902 NDTPIYF

-919 NEYAMPLADDDTAFV
+919 NEYAMPLVDDDTAFV

-990 AVIVVIDRSHAN
+990 AVIVVIDKSHVRM
-1002 LLSRNLIY
+1002 LSRNLCY
-1010 TSVSRAQDKLVLI
+1010 TAVSRAQERLILI
-1023 GDEAAIQEGLKVQEE
+1023 GDEAAIQGGLRVQEE
-1038 KERNTALRE
+1038 KERDTELCE
-1047 MLLDKL
+1047 MLLDKS

>member
-1 MQTVKLTPMRM
+1 MGYAIGWGTGLMQTVKLTPMRM
-12 IFNNPESN
+12 ILNNPESN

-29 DESIERHPQYSTISL
+29 DETIECHPQYGTISL

-51 LKMGQSIDCIIEPCV
+51 LKMGQSIDCIIEPCKD
-66 EDKYKYSY
+66 DKYKYSY

-97 QTLRNLMTNGQAESC
+97 QTLRSLMTNGQAESC
-112 HVAYPH
+112 HAAYPH
-118 FVSMVLNGEE
+118 FVSMVLNGE
-128 AKLDYKKIRG
+128 ADKLDYKKIRG

-150 IKTNNKRVKFMSET
+150 IKTINKRVEFMGET

-194 NPYSVMINLLEWSFD
+194 NPYAVMINLLEWSFN

-216 NKTAKWL
+216 NKTAIWL

-247 MQAKMLFDMVKRK
+247 MQAKMLFDMVKQK

-280 DLPSQNTALQATY
+280 DASSQNTALQATY

-323 DGLELTDEQTQ
+323 DGLELTDEQAQ

-347 TGSAGCV
+347 TGSAGV
-354 DCDTEFF
+354 GKSAT
-361 TGTGWKRIAD
+361 TKA
-371 YQDGDRVLQYN
+371 
-382 EDGTAELVNP
+382 
-392 IAYIKKTCNTL
+392 
-403 WHFETLRG
+403 
-411 LNQTVCDDHRII
+411 II
-423 YETRDGVLKECNIEQ
+423 E
-438 LKQMHLPSTKNFQG
+438 M
-452 RFLTTF
+452 
-458 NFGGFGID
+458 
-466 LNEWQIRLMCA
+466 
-477 VLADGHFNAGNK
+477 
-489 NSTRCTFHI
+489 
-498 KKQRKKDRLIYLF
+498 
-511 NKNGLEYK
+511 LEA
-519 EHGST
+519 
-524 EEGYTDYHVYV
+524 
-535 PRREK
+535 
-540 QFTEYWYGCSN
+540 
-551 EQLKIIVDEVVY
+551 
-563 WDGCIRYTKNNTKY
+563 NN
-577 LTYCSSI
+577 
-584 KSDADFIQYAASAIG
+584 
-599 IRASISTCNRIGE
+599 
-612 IKHLN
+612 
-617 GKEYIRKT
+617 
-625 NVYTVH
+625 
-631 FSNRTKVGLC
+631 
-641 SDNRSKCTK
+641 
-650 TPITQVPTTD
+650 
-660 GYKYC
+660 
-665 FTVPSHMLV
+665 
-674 LRRKDCIFITG
+674 
-685 NCGKTT
+685 
-691 SMQALVNMLDSNG
+691 
-704 YTYTLLAPTGI
+704 YTYTLLSPTGI
-715 SSKKLREATQ
+715 AAKRLREATGR
-725 KEASTIHMFLTMSE
+725 EASTIHMFLTCGG
-739 NLGDYLIIDE
+739 NLGDYVLIDE
-749 ASQISVHLLS
+749 MGMVSVHLLS
-759 MLFDKVADTTK
+759 MLFDKVTDRTK

-778 QLASIACGNIV
+778 QLVSIACGNIV

-817 ATDVRNGANDH
+817 ATDVRNGANEH
-828 LTDTFTDYKFVE
+828 LTDTFTDYKFIE

-887 AKFNPNELSKVGHTV
+887 AKFNPNELSTVGHTV
-902 NNVPIYF
+902 NNIPIYF
-909 KVGDK
+909 KVDDK

-919 NEYAMPLADDDTAFV
+919 NEYSMPLIDDDDTAFV

-939 GTVMEIVPDEKEPY
+939 GTVMEIMPDEKEPY

-968 HIKNTLLSYCCSIHS
+968 HIKNTLLAYAISIHS
-983 VQGSQAK
+983 CQGSQAK
-990 AVIVVIDRSHAN
+990 AVIVVIDRSHVRM
-1002 LLSRNLIY
+1002 LSRNLCY
-1010 TSVSRAQDKLVLI
+1010 TAVSRAQERLILI
-1023 GDEAAIQEGLKVQEE
+1023 GDEAAIQEGLKIQEE
-1038 KERNTALRE
+1038 KIRDTELKE
-1047 MLLDKL
+1047 MLIK
-1053 TES
+1053 

>member
-1 MQTVKLTPMRM
+1 MQIVKLTPMRM
-12 IFNNPESN
+12 IFKNSESN
-20 FSIISCRTK
+20 YSIISCSTK
-29 DESIERHPQYSTISL
+29 DETIEAHPQYGTISL

-51 LKMGQSIDCIIEPCV
+51 LKIGQSIDCIIEPCK
-66 EDKYKYSY
+66 DGKYKYSY

-83 AKDGKFNLTEKAEL
+83 AKNGKFELTEKAEL
-97 QTLRNLMTNGQAESC
+97 QTLRSLMTNGQAESC
-112 HVAYPH
+112 HAAYPH

-138 VGKVLLPRYIDK
+138 VGKVLLPRYIAK
-150 IKTNNKRVKFMSET
+150 IKTINKRVEFMGET

-185 YGFSKDINT
+185 YEFGKDINA
-194 NPYSVMINLLEWSFD
+194 NPYTIMINLLEWSFD
-209 RADRAII
+209 RADRAIAK
-216 NKTAKWL
+216 KTCQWI

-247 MQAKMLFDMVKRK
+247 MQAKQLFDIVKQK

-280 DLPSQNTALQATY
+280 DSLSQNTSLQATY

-305 KIANPHYYPMDW
+305 KISNPHYYPMDW

-323 DGLELTDEQTQ
+323 DGLELTDEQAQ

-371 YQDGDRVLQYN
+371 YQDGDVVLQYN
-382 EDGTAELVNP
+382 EDGTAELVSP
-392 IAYIKKTCNTL
+392 IAYIKKPCDTL
-403 WHFETLRG
+403 WHMETKYG
-411 LNQTVCDDHRII
+411 IDITVCDEHRII
-423 YETRDGVLKECNIEQ
+423 YWSQKGFQHECKIQ
-438 LKQMHLPSTKNFQG
+438 DIIDKQKGNGWTGKFA
-452 RFLTTF
+452 TTF
-458 NFGGFGID
+458 EYNGTGID
-466 LNEWQIRLMCA
+466 LTDEQIRVMCA
-477 VLADGHFNAGNK
+477 VICDGSFHSRIP
-489 NSTRCTFHI
+489 NSKKCRFHI
-498 KKQRKKDRLIYLF
+498 KKDRKKERLRKLF
-511 NKNGLEYK
+511 SEANI
-519 EHGST
+519 EHT
-524 EEGYTDYHVYV
+524 EVQSAAEGYIDFYIEAPIRTKIFDDM
-535 PRREK
+535 
-540 QFTEYWYGCSN
+540 WYQCNSH
-551 EQLKIIVDEVVY
+551 QLQIVCDEIIF
-563 WDGCIRYTKNNTKY
+563 WDGSVNVSKGGIERKRFFANVKEN
-577 LTYCSSI
+577 
-584 KSDADFIQYAASAIG
+584 ADFVQFAFTACGYRTSISSKSRIGQKYYTCGKWYTRKSVEYNVNITSRTMIG
-599 IRASISTCNRIGE
+599 IC
-612 IKHLN
+612 
-617 GKEYIRKT
+617 
-625 NVYTVH
+625 
-631 FSNRTKVGLC
+631 C
-641 SDNRSKCTK
+641 DNRSNHNK
-650 TPITQVPTTD
+650 TMPIQVPTTD

-674 LRRKDCIFITG
+674 LRRNGNIFITG
-685 NCGKTT
+685 NCGKTAAT
-691 SMQALVNMLDSNG
+691 KAVVEMLEANN
-704 YTYTLLAPTGI
+704 YTYTLVSPTGI
-715 SSKKLREATQ
+715 AAKRLREATGR
-725 KEASTIHMFLTMSE
+725 EASTIHMFLACDG
-739 NLGDYLIIDE
+739 NLGDYVLIDE
-749 ASQISVHLLS
+749 MGMVSVHLLS
-759 MLFDKVADTTK
+759 MLFDKVTDNTK

-798 PVCNLTKVFR
+798 PVCNLAKVFR

-817 ATDVRNGANDH
+817 ATDVRNGVNDH
-828 LTDTFTDYKFVE
+828 LTDTFTDYKFIE

-887 AKFNPNELSKVGHTV
+887 AKFNPNELSTVGHTV

-919 NEYAMPLADDDTAFV
+919 NEYAMPFADYDDTAFI
-934 ANGDI
+934 ANGDV

-968 HIKNTLLSYCCSIHS
+968 HIKNTILSYCCSIHS
-983 VQGSQAK
+983 VQGSQAR
-990 AVIVVIDRSHAN
+990 AVIVVIDKSHVRM
-1002 LLSRNLIY
+1002 LSRNLCY
-1010 TSVSRAQDKLVLI
+1010 TAVSRAQERLILI
-1023 GDEAAIQEGLKVQEE
+1023 GDETAIQEGLRVQEE
-1038 KERNTALRE
+1038 KERDTELKE
-1047 MLLDKL
+1047 MLIK
-1053 TES
+1053 

>member
-29 DESIERHPQYSTISL
+29 DESIEAHPQYGTISL

-66 EDKYKYSY
+66 DDKYKYSY

-97 QTLRNLMTNGQAESC
+97 QTLRSLMTNGQAESC
-112 HVAYPH
+112 HAAYPH
-118 FVSMVLNGEE
+118 FVSMVLNGE
-128 AKLDYKKIRG
+128 ADKLDYKKIRG

-150 IKTNNKRVKFMSET
+150 IKTINKRVEFMGET

-194 NPYSVMINLLEWSFD
+194 NPYAVMINLLEWSFD
-209 RADRAII
+209 RADRAITK
-216 NKTAKWL
+216 KTAKWL

-270 VVTKSAQVHY
+270 VVTKSPQVHY
-280 DLPSQNTALQATY
+280 DAPSQNTSLQATY
-293 SAEQHIADVIKK
+293 SAEQHIADIIKK

-323 DGLELTDEQTQ
+323 DGLELTDEQAQ

-347 TGSAGCV
+347 TGSAG
-354 DCDTEFF
+354 
-361 TGTGWKRIAD
+361 TGKS
-371 YQDGDRVLQYN
+371 
-382 EDGTAELVNP
+382 
-392 IAYIKKTCNTL
+392 
-403 WHFETLRG
+403 
-411 LNQTVCDDHRII
+411 QTTKAII
-423 YETRDGVLKECNIEQ
+423 E
-438 LKQMHLPSTKNFQG
+438 M
-452 RFLTTF
+452 
-458 NFGGFGID
+458 
-466 LNEWQIRLMCA
+466 
-477 VLADGHFNAGNK
+477 
-489 NSTRCTFHI
+489 
-498 KKQRKKDRLIYLF
+498 
-511 NKNGLEYK
+511 LEA
-519 EHGST
+519 
-524 EEGYTDYHVYV
+524 
-535 PRREK
+535 
-540 QFTEYWYGCSN
+540 
-551 EQLKIIVDEVVY
+551 
-563 WDGCIRYTKNNTKY
+563 NN
-577 LTYCSSI
+577 
-584 KSDADFIQYAASAIG
+584 
-599 IRASISTCNRIGE
+599 
-612 IKHLN
+612 
-617 GKEYIRKT
+617 
-625 NVYTVH
+625 
-631 FSNRTKVGLC
+631 
-641 SDNRSKCTK
+641 
-650 TPITQVPTTD
+650 
-660 GYKYC
+660 
-665 FTVPSHMLV
+665 
-674 LRRKDCIFITG
+674 
-685 NCGKTT
+685 
-691 SMQALVNMLDSNG
+691 
-704 YTYTLLAPTGI
+704 YTYTLLSPTGI
-715 SSKKLREATQ
+715 AAKRLREATGR
-725 KEASTIHMFLTMSE
+725 EASTIHMFLACDG
-739 NLGDYLIIDE
+739 NLGDYVLIDE
-749 ASQISVHLLS
+749 MGMVSVHLLS
-759 MLFDKVADTTK
+759 MLFDKVTDTTK

-817 ATDVRNGANDH
+817 ATDVRNGVNDH
-828 LTDTFTDYKFVE
+828 LTDTFTDYKFIE

-868 LSPFNKGE
+868 LSPFNKGD

-887 AKFNPNELSKVGHTV
+887 AKFNPNELSKVGHIV
-902 NNVPIYF
+902 NDTPIYF

-919 NEYAMPLADDDTAFV
+919 NEYAMPLVDDDSAFV

-968 HIKNTLLSYCCSIHS
+968 HIKNTLLAYAISIHS
-983 VQGSQAK
+983 CQGSQAK
-990 AVIVVIDRSHAN
+990 AVIVVIDRSHVRM
-1002 LLSRNLIY
+1002 LSRNLCY
-1010 TSVSRAQDKLVLI
+1010 TAVSRAQERLILI
-1023 GDEAAIQEGLKVQEE
+1023 GDDAAIQEGLKVQEE
-1038 KERNTALRE
+1038 KERDTELKE
-1047 MLLDKL
+1047 MLIK
-1053 TES
+1053 

>member
-1 MQTVKLTPMRM
+1 MQTVKLTPMHM

-20 FSIISCRTK
+20 FSIISCSTK
-29 DESIERHPQYSTISL
+29 DESIETHPKYGTISL

-66 EDKYKYSY
+66 DDKYKYSY

-97 QTLRNLMTNGQAESC
+97 QTLRSLMTNGQAESC
-112 HVAYPH
+112 HAAYPH
-118 FVSMVLNGEE
+118 FVSMVLNGE
-128 AKLDYKKIRG
+128 ADKLDYKKIRG

-150 IKTNNKRVKFMSET
+150 IKTINKRVEFMGET

-185 YGFSKDINT
+185 YGFSKDINA
-194 NPYSVMINLLEWSFD
+194 NPYAVMINLLEWSFD
-209 RADRAII
+209 RADRAITK
-216 NKTAKWL
+216 KTKKWL

-265 HHLLD
+265 HHLLN
-270 VVTKSAQVHY
+270 VVTKAVQVHY
-280 DLPSQNTALQATY
+280 DAPSQNTALQATY

-323 DGLELTDEQTQ
+323 DGLELTDEQAR

-347 TGSAGCV
+347 TGSAG
-354 DCDTEFF
+354 
-361 TGTGWKRIAD
+361 TGKS
-371 YQDGDRVLQYN
+371 
-382 EDGTAELVNP
+382 
-392 IAYIKKTCNTL
+392 
-403 WHFETLRG
+403 
-411 LNQTVCDDHRII
+411 QTTKAII
-423 YETRDGVLKECNIEQ
+423 E
-438 LKQMHLPSTKNFQG
+438 M
-452 RFLTTF
+452 
-458 NFGGFGID
+458 
-466 LNEWQIRLMCA
+466 
-477 VLADGHFNAGNK
+477 
-489 NSTRCTFHI
+489 
-498 KKQRKKDRLIYLF
+498 
-511 NKNGLEYK
+511 LEAN
-519 EHGST
+519 
-524 EEGYTDYHVYV
+524 D
-535 PRREK
+535 
-540 QFTEYWYGCSN
+540 
-551 EQLKIIVDEVVY
+551 
-563 WDGCIRYTKNNTKY
+563 
-577 LTYCSSI
+577 
-584 KSDADFIQYAASAIG
+584 
-599 IRASISTCNRIGE
+599 
-612 IKHLN
+612 
-617 GKEYIRKT
+617 
-625 NVYTVH
+625 
-631 FSNRTKVGLC
+631 
-641 SDNRSKCTK
+641 
-650 TPITQVPTTD
+650 
-660 GYKYC
+660 
-665 FTVPSHMLV
+665 
-674 LRRKDCIFITG
+674 
-685 NCGKTT
+685 
-691 SMQALVNMLDSNG
+691 
-704 YTYTLLAPTGI
+704 YTYTLLSPTGI
-715 SSKKLREATQ
+715 AAKRLREATGR
-725 KEASTIHMFLTMSE
+725 EASTIHMFLTCDG
-739 NLGDYLIIDE
+739 NLGDYVLIDE
-749 ASQISVHLLS
+749 MGMVSVHLLS
-759 MLFDKVADTTK
+759 MLFDKVTDRTK

-817 ATDVRNGANDH
+817 ATDVRNGVNDH
-828 LTDTFTDYKFVE
+828 LTDTFTDYKFIE

-868 LSPFNKGE
+868 LSPFNKGD

-902 NNVPIYF
+902 NDTPIYF

-919 NEYAMPLADDDTAFV
+919 NEYAMPLVNDDTAFV

-961 DCIVDKA
+961 DCIIDRN
-968 HIKNTLLSYCCSIHS
+968 HIKNTLLAYAISIHS
-983 VQGSQAK
+983 CQGSQAK
-990 AVIVVIDRSHAN
+990 AVIVVIDRSHVRM
-1002 LLSRNLIY
+1002 LSRNLCY
-1010 TSVSRAQDKLVLI
+1010 TAVSRAQERLILI

-1038 KERNTALRE
+1038 KERDTELKE
-1047 MLLDKL
+1047 MLIR
-1053 TES
+1053 